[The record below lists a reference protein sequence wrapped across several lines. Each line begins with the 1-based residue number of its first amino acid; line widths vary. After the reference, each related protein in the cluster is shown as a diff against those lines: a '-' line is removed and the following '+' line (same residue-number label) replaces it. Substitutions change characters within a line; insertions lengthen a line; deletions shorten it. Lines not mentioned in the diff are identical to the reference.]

1 MSDTADTTPNKKFV
15 PFLWAVTG
23 LGGLALIYS
32 AMRLNFAAL
41 DLHFA
46 VLMAMTLILGS
57 RIIVPIPRFSSQISV
72 SDTFVFLIFW
82 IYGGEAALIVASAEA
97 ALSTLR
103 FSRKWRTVCFNWGGS
118 ALSVFVTSNIL
129 HLLFGNVSLLPNQPL
144 SATFIAAICTM
155 ALVHYASNSGIVA
168 AGAALKT
175 NQRFWATWN
184 KHYLWTSI
192 TYFAGASAAGVIA
205 ALIHQV
211 GFYAFFMTLPIIA
224 IVFLTYRTYL
234 KNIETSAAQ
243 ADQAERHVKELSHYI
258 AEQERIREQFS
269 QMEKLS
275 ALGEL
280 ASGVAH
286 DFNNTLAGILGRA
299 QLLQRTTD
307 PEKIH
312 RGLDIIIKTAEDGAK
327 TVKRI
332 QDFARQRRD
341 HDFELISI
349 DQILADAS
357 EITRPRWKNCAEAL
371 NIHITLDLH
380 NRSNAHV
387 MGDDSELREVLVNM
401 VFNAIDAMPEG
412 GTLSLSSRV
421 VGEAVVITVADTG
434 IGMSPEVRSRVFDP
448 FFTTK
453 GKAGLGLG
461 LAVSFGIIRRHRGN
475 VEVESQ
481 HGKGT
486 KFIITL
492 PVASMSSGVD
502 IVVDEGQFIQS
513 GSVALLPEQ
522 IPLKVLV
529 VDDEDFVRELLK
541 EILEFEGCAVTIA
554 QNGDEALQMFQEGS
568 FDGVF
573 TDVGMPGMSGWELA
587 QAIREQSEMIPIA
600 VITGWGEAVGSD
612 EQKEAGVDWV
622 IAKPFTADRI
632 SELVKEIRRQRGVGG
647 HPEPANTEG
656 ALAIVAA

>member
-1 MSDTADTTPNKKFV
+1 MSDTPETTPHRFFV
-15 PFLWAVTG
+15 PYLWTVTG
-23 LGGLALIYS
+23 LGGLALLY
-32 AMRLNFAAL
+32 AATRLNLGAL
-41 DLHFA
+41 NLHFA
-46 VLMAMTLILGS
+46 FLTGMTLILGS

-82 IYGGEAALIVASAEA
+82 LYGGEAAMIVASLEA
-97 ALSTLR
+97 AISTMR
-103 FSRKWRTVCFNWGGS
+103 FSSKKRTVFFNWGGS
-118 ALSVFVTSNIL
+118 ALSVFVTSNFL
-129 HLLFGNVSLLPNQPL
+129 HLLFGNVSALPNQPI
-144 SATFIAAICTM
+144 SATFIGAICTM
-155 ALVHYASNSGIVA
+155 ALVHYATNSGIVA
-168 AGAALKT
+168 AGSALKT
-175 NQRFWATWN
+175 NQPFWTTWN

-192 TYFAGASAAGVIA
+192 TYFAGASAAAVIA
-205 ALIHQV
+205 ALIYEI

-341 HDFELISI
+341 HDFELVSI
-349 DQILADAS
+349 DQILADAA

-371 NIHITLDLH
+371 NIHITLELH

-421 VGEAVVITVADTG
+421 AGESVVITVADTG
-434 IGMSPEVRSRVFDP
+434 IGMYPEVRSRVFDP

-461 LAVSFGIIRRHRGN
+461 LAVSFGIIRRHRGS

-481 HGKGT
+481 HGHGT
-486 KFIITL
+486 KFIITM
-492 PVASMSSGVD
+492 PVASMATAVNADGAD
-502 IVVDEGQFIQS
+502 GEFIHPAS
-513 GSVALLPEQ
+513 LALLPEQ
-522 IPLKVLV
+522 NPLKVLV

-554 QNGDEALQMFQEGS
+554 QNGDQALELFQDGH

-573 TDVGMPGMSGWELA
+573 TDVGMPGMSGWEFA
-587 QAIREQSEMIPIA
+587 QSIRELSEMIPIA

-612 EQKEAGVDWV
+612 EQKAAGVDWV

-632 SELVKEIRRQRGVGG
+632 SELVKEIRRQRGVAN
-647 HPEPANTEG
+647 PETAKTEG
-656 ALAIVAA
+656 NLAIVAA

>member
-1 MSDTADTTPNKKFV
+1 MSNNAETTPNKLFV
-15 PFLWAVTG
+15 PFLWVVTG
-23 LGGLALIYS
+23 LGGLALVYS
-32 AMRLNFAAL
+32 ALRLNFAAL
-41 DLHFA
+41 NLHFA
-46 VLMAMTLILGS
+46 VLMGMTLLLGS
-57 RIIVPIPRFSSQISV
+57 RIIVPIPHFSSQISV

-82 IYGGEAALIVASAEA
+82 IYGGEAALIVASLEA

-103 FSRKWRTVCFNWGGS
+103 FSRTWRTVFFNWGGS
-118 ALSVFVTSNIL
+118 ALSVFVTSKL
-129 HLLFGNVSLLPNQPL
+129 LEVLFGNVSLLPNQPL

-175 NQRFWATWN
+175 NQPFWTTWN

-192 TYFAGASAAGVIA
+192 TYFAGASAAAVIA
-205 ALIHQV
+205 ALIHEV

-307 PEKIH
+307 AEKIH

-341 HDFELISI
+341 HDFELVPI

-371 NIHITLDLH
+371 NIHITLELH

-401 VFNAIDAMPEG
+401 VFNAVDAMPEG

-421 VGEAVVITVADTG
+421 VGESVVITVADSG
-434 IGMSPEVRSRVFDP
+434 IGMYPEVRSRVFDP

-481 HGKGT
+481 HGRGT

-502 IVVDEGQFIQS
+502 IETAGGEFIHPAS
-513 GSVALLPEQ
+513 LALPEQ
-522 IPLKVLV
+522 NPLKVLV

-541 EILEFEGCAVTIA
+541 EILEFEGCAVSIA
-554 QNGDEALQMFQEGS
+554 QNGDEALQLFQQS
-568 FDGVF
+568 HFDGVF

-612 EQKEAGVDWV
+612 EQKAAGVDWV

-647 HPEPANTEG
+647 NPEAGNTEG
-656 ALAIVAA
+656 SLAIVAA